1 VLISATEAATVG
13 PVVRTWGM
21 GEMAFGGDY
30 NPEQWPE
37 QVWADDIELMQTA
50 GVNFVTVGVF
60 AWGRLQPRPDSFDG
74 GWLGRVLDLLHA
86 GGIRVDLATATA
98 SPPPWL
104 AARHP
109 EIVPVDRRG
118 DRYFLG
124 SRQTWCPSS
133 PVYRDHALA
142 LVDRLAAEF
151 GDHPALTMWHVSN
164 ELGCHNARCYCPVTA
179 AHFRRWLEERYGD
192 LAELNRVWGTSFWS
206 QVYGEW
212 DEIQPPG
219 RSTTFTNP
227 TQLLD
232 FARFSSDALL
242 AHYRAERDVLRE
254 RTPDVPVTTNLIV
267 GREDS
272 VDCFSWAPELD
283 LIANDHYV
291 LGALPDPLAQLA
303 FVADLT
309 RGVAGGQPWL
319 LMEHSTSAVNWQ
331 PVNRAKA
338 PGEMMR
344 TSLTHVARG
353 ADGVAYFQWRA
364 SQAGS
369 EKFHSALLPHAGA
382 DTDRFREVS
391 ELGAVVRRLTEL
403 RGSVVDADIA
413 LLSDWQSVWACNAP
427 SLPSSLVRGT
437 DAARNYHRAF
447 RTLGIT
453 CDVVNPHADLS
464 RYRVVVVPTLYLC
477 DDHTATAVAEA
488 AAGGAHVVVT
498 YFSGIVDEHD
508 HVRLGG
514 YPGAF
519 RELLGVRVE
528 EFYPLPRG
536 EVVELSDGARARVW
550 TERLTIVDGAGTEVV
565 ASHVAPPLAGV
576 PAITVRRPEAGGAAW
591 YVAVSLN
598 HGSLVELLSRITTE
612 AGVEPVLPLRSSA
625 EVDVTRRR
633 SADSSWLFVLNHG
646 REDVEVTT
654 IGQDLVSDQ
663 RVDGRITVAAGG
675 SAVIRERV

>member
-1 VLISATEAATVG
+1 
-13 PVVRTWGM
+13 M

-30 NPEQWPE
+30 SPEQWPE
-37 QVWADDIELMQTA
+37 HVWADDVALMKSA
-50 GVNFVTVGVF
+50 GVNFVTLGVF
-60 AWGRLQPRPDSFDG
+60 AWARLQPRPGTFDG
-74 GWLGRVLDLLHA
+74 AWLGRILDQLHA
-86 GGIRVDLATATA
+86 AGIRVDLATATA

-104 AARHP
+104 AHEHP
-109 EIVPVDRRG
+109 EIVPVDERG
-118 DRYFLG
+118 NRYFLG

-133 PVYRDHALA
+133 PVYRDHALD
-142 LVDRLAAEF
+142 LVDRLATEF
-151 GDHPALTMWHVSN
+151 GGHPALTMWHVSN

-179 AHFRRWLEERYGD
+179 VHFRRWLEQRYGD

-206 QVYGEW
+206 QAYGDW
-212 DEIQPPG
+212 DEIEPPG
-219 RSTTFTNP
+219 RSTTFSNP

-242 AHYRAERDVLRE
+242 AHYLAERDLLRE

-267 GREDS
+267 GHEAS

-344 TSLTHVARG
+344 SSLAHVARG

-364 SQAGS
+364 SRAGS
-369 EKFHSALLPHAGA
+369 EKFHSALVPHAGA
-382 DTDRFREVS
+382 DTDRFREVAD
-391 ELGAVVRRLTEL
+391 LGAVLRRLTEL
-403 RGSVVDADIA
+403 PGSTVDAEVA
-413 LLSDWQSVWACNAP
+413 VVYDWPSVWAGNAP

-437 DAARNYHRAF
+437 DAARAYHRVLRAM
-447 RTLGIT
+447 GIT
-453 CDVVNPHADLS
+453 CDVVSPHADLS
-464 RYRVVVVPTLYLC
+464 GYRVVIVPTLYLC
-477 DDHTATAVAEA
+477 DDLTASAVAEA
-488 AAGGAHVVVT
+488 AAAGAHVVVT

-519 RELLGVRVE
+519 RDLLGVRAE
-528 EFYPLPRG
+528 EFYPLGPG
-536 EVVELSDGARARVW
+536 EIVELSDGSRADLW
-550 TERLTIVDGAGTEVV
+550 TERLTLSDGAGTEVV
-565 ASHVAPPLAGV
+565 AAHVAPPLAGV
-576 PAITVRRPEAGGAAW
+576 PAITVRRTSSGAAW
-591 YVAVSLN
+591 YVAVSLDDE
-598 HGSLVELLSRITTE
+598 SLARLLSRITSE
-612 AGVEPVLPLRSSA
+612 AGVKPVCPLRSSA
-625 EVDVTRRR
+625 EVDLTRRR
-633 SADSSWLFVLNHG
+633 SADGSWLFVLNHG
-646 REDVEVTT
+646 QEDVEVEVT
-654 IGQDLVSDQ
+654 GHDLVNDQ
-663 RVDGRITVAAGG
+663 SVDGTATVAAGG
-675 SAVIRERV
+675 CAVIRERV

>member
-1 VLISATEAATVG
+1 MLISTNEAATVG
-13 PVVRTWGM
+13 RVAPTWGM

-37 QVWADDIELMQTA
+37 HVWADDVDLMRAA

-60 AWGRLQPRPDSFDG
+60 AWGRLQPRPGTFDG
-74 GWLGRVLDLLHA
+74 GWLARVLDLLHA

-104 AARHP
+104 AHRHP
-109 EIVPVDRRG
+109 EVVPVDERG

-133 PVYRDHALA
+133 PVYRDHALE
-142 LVDRLAAEF
+142 LVDRLATEF

-179 AHFRRWLEERYGD
+179 VHFRRWLEERYGD
-192 LAELNRVWGTSFWS
+192 LAELNRVWATSFWS
-206 QVYGEW
+206 QFYGDW

-242 AHYRAERDVLRE
+242 AHYRAERDLLRE

-291 LGALPDPLAQLA
+291 LGALPDPIAQLA

-338 PGEMMR
+338 PGEMTR

-353 ADGVAYFQWRA
+353 ADGVAFFQWRA

-369 EKFHSALLPHAGA
+369 EKFHSALVPHAGT
-382 DTDRFREVS
+382 DTDRFREVA
-391 ELGAVVRRLTEL
+391 ELGAVVRRLSEV
-403 RGSVVDADIA
+403 RGSIVDADVA
-413 LLSDWQSVWACNAP
+413 LLYDWPSVWACNAP
-427 SLPSSLVRGT
+427 SLPSSLVGGT
-437 DAARNYHRAF
+437 DAARDYHRAL
-447 RTLGIT
+447 RALGIT
-453 CDVVNPHADLS
+453 CDVVSAHADIS
-464 RYRVVVVPTLYLC
+464 GYRVVIVPTLYLC
-477 DDHTATAVAEA
+477 DDRTAAAVADA
-488 AAGGAHVVVT
+488 ASGGAQVVVT
-498 YFSGIVDEHD
+498 FFSGIVDEHD

-528 EFYPLPRG
+528 EFYPLRRG
-536 EVVELSDGARARVW
+536 EVVELSDGARAGVW
-550 TERLTIVDGAGTEVV
+550 TERLTLVDGAGTEVV
-565 ASHVAPPLAGV
+565 AAHVAPPLAGV
-576 PAITVRRPEAGGAAW
+576 PAITVRRTEAGAAW
-591 YVAVSLN
+591 YVAVSLD

-612 AGVEPVLPLRSSA
+612 AGVAPLLALRSSA

-633 SADSSWLFVLNHG
+633 SADGSWLFVLNHG
-646 REDVEVTT
+646 PEEIDVEAT
-654 IGQDLVSDQ
+654 GHDLVSDR
-663 RVDGRITVAAGG
+663 RVDGRAKVAAGG
-675 SAVIRERV
+675 SAVIREQV

>member
-1 VLISATEAATVG
+1 
-13 PVVRTWGM
+13 
-21 GEMAFGGDY
+21 MAFGGDY
-30 NPEQWPE
+30 NPEQWSE
-37 QVWADDIELMQTA
+37 HVWADDVELMHAA

-60 AWGRLQPRPDSFDG
+60 AWGRLQPRPDTFDG
-74 GWLGRVLDLLHA
+74 GWLGRVLDLLHG

-109 EIVPVDRRG
+109 EIVPVDERG

-133 PVYRDHALA
+133 PVYREHALA
-142 LVDRLAAEF
+142 LVDRLATEF

-179 AHFRRWLEERYGD
+179 AHFRRWLEGRYGD
-192 LAELNRVWGTSFWS
+192 LDELNRVWGTSFWS

-212 DEIQPPG
+212 DEIEPPG
-219 RSTTFTNP
+219 RSTTFSNP

-242 AHYRAERDVLRE
+242 VHYRAERDLLRE

-291 LGALPDPLAQLA
+291 LGALPDPLAQLG

-331 PVNRAKA
+331 RVNRAKA

-353 ADGVAYFQWRA
+353 ADGVAFFQWRA

-382 DTDRFREVS
+382 DTDRFREVA

-403 RGSVVDADIA
+403 RGSVVDADVA
-413 LLSDWQSVWACNAP
+413 LLYDWPSVWACDNP

-447 RTLGIT
+447 RALGIT

-477 DDHTATAVAEA
+477 DDRTATAVAEA

-498 YFSGIVDEHD
+498 YFSGIVDEND

-514 YPGAF
+514 LSGCVPRAARRPG
-519 RELLGVRVE
+519 RGVLPALARRGRRAQRRRAG
-528 EFYPLPRG
+528 PRLDRAADHRRWCWHRGRRLPRHTA
-536 EVVELSDGARARVW
+536 ARR
-550 TERLTIVDGAGTEVV
+550 GAGDHGE
-565 ASHVAPPLAGV
+565 PPG
-576 PAITVRRPEAGGAAW
+576 TRGAAW
-591 YVAVSLN
+591 YVAVSLD
-598 HGSLVELLSRITTE
+598 HASLVVFLSGITAE
-612 AGVEPVLPLRSSA
+612 AGVAPVLPLRPSA

-633 SADSSWLFVLNHG
+633 SAAGTWLFVLNHG
-646 REDVEVTT
+646 REDVEVAT
-654 IGQDLVSDQ
+654 IGHDLVSDQ

-675 SAVIRERV
+675 SAVIRERA